1 MTLYLETSGSFA
13 PWAGEAIGDV
23 RHPLSIEQAWSKA
36 QLAAIGLHSAEPAD
50 AVPEGKVSTGQVVQ
64 LVNGMVKFVHV
75 TKNKPQPTIAE
86 RKEDLKT
93 RVRAHGMA
101 IRRGGFEVN
110 FGTDDAPNLQVLQL
124 RDATPENDDEKNWMA
139 SLSAYTAAVIAG
151 AGDVQGAKFRPE
163 SNDTLMVSYA
173 QAMGILTGLFDWV
186 ASLVQTVWWKCDQI
200 DGAHTHAALDALEGT
215 IGQDWPE

>member
-1 MTLYLETSGSFA
+1 MMDAIHVSGGIVDFVRRNVSSAPNGAGWHTAPDNSVFAGYVFSNGQFSAPAVKAPTL
-13 PWAGEAIGDV
+13 
-23 RHPLSIEQAWSKA
+23 A
-36 QLAAIGLHSAEPAD
+36 Q
-50 AVPEGKVSTGQVVQ
+50 
-64 LVNGMVKFVHV
+64 
-75 TKNKPQPTIAE
+75 
-86 RKEDLKT
+86 RKEDLKA

-110 FGTDDAPNLQVLQL
+110 FGTDEAPNIQVLQL

-151 AGDVQGAKFRPE
+151 AGEVQGAKFRPE
-163 SNDTLMVSYA
+163 SNDTIMVTYA

-200 DGAHTHAALDALEGT
+200 DGAHTHAALDALEAT
-215 IGQDWPE
+215 IDQDWPD

>member
-13 PWAGEAIGDV
+13 PWIGQPIADV
-23 RHPLSIEQAWSKA
+23 RHPLSIEQLWSKT
-36 QLAAIGLHSAEPAD
+36 QLEGIGLYAPEPPD
-50 AVPEGKVSTGQVVQ
+50 AVPNDKVSTGQAVQ
-64 LVNGMVKFVHV
+64 RVNGKVKFVHV

-93 RVRAHGMA
+93 RVRAHGMT

-110 FGTDDAPNLQVLQL
+110 FGTDEAPNLQVLQL

-151 AGDVQGAKFRPE
+151 AGEVQGAKFRPE
-163 SNDTLMVSYA
+163 SNATIMVTYA
-173 QAMGILTGLFDWV
+173 QAMGVLTGLFDWV
-186 ASLVQTVWWKCDQI
+186 ASLVQTVWAKCDQI
-200 DGAHTHAALDALEGT
+200 DGAPTHAALDALEGT
-215 IGQDWPE
+215 IEQDWPD